1 MVENQVFGRA
11 EGGHVYVKIPR
22 HTDQNVL
29 TEGNLECILTR
40 LL

>member
-1 MVENQVFGRA
+1 MLKNGVLGRS
-11 EGGHVYVKIPR
+11 EGGHVYAKIPR